1 MISNASVM
9 KKPLSCFYLTYFV
22 VFAAVFLGLNTV
34 ARAAG
39 GQAAPMAADEERAIR
54 EALKPSPLEK
64 NLQHLTDE
72 IGGRVPGTPSMEEA
86 IEWAQDAFRKA
97 GGENVHAEQF
107 QIPHSWTERETRF
120 TVEAPLE
127 LKLHAVSVAW
137 APPLRPLRHAHIV
150 DVGGG
155 AADDFSRAGN
165 IAGSILLVHG
175 KVIQTWDDL
184 NEEYNRVP
192 PIIQAAVRGRAA
204 AVAWIAER
212 DRDLLY
218 RHTDTQTGDLEPI
231 AQVIIAREEGL
242 RIARLLASG
251 RQVYADLEVP
261 NQVGGPLT
269 TANVVAE
276 IRGSEHPEQFVV
288 LGAHLD
294 SWELGTGAL
303 DNGCNSAMVIDALRA
318 IRSAGVRPK
327 RTIRFVL
334 FSGEE
339 EGLLGSEAY
348 ARQHRPEL
356 DNALAAIVFDSG
368 SGRVT
373 GFTLSG
379 RTELAGATHA
389 LMAPLSQM
397 GVTEVTQDADMGTD
411 NFDFLLEG
419 VPTLVANQEPANYMQ
434 NYHAMSD
441 AFDKVDLDNL
451 RKEVAEAAAMVVGIA
466 NASRRFGTRQDRP
479 QVEQLLH
486 GTHLEDTMKL
496 NGVWP
501 AWESGQR
508 GRTR

>member
-1 MISNASVM
+1 
-9 KKPLSCFYLTYFV
+9 
-22 VFAAVFLGLNTV
+22 
-34 ARAAG
+34 
-39 GQAAPMAADEERAIR
+39 MA
-54 EALKPSPLEK
+54 EALKPSTLES

-72 IGGRVPGTPSMEEA
+72 IGGRVPGTPAMEQA
-86 IEWAQDAFRKA
+86 IEWTQEAFRAA
-97 GGENVHAEQF
+97 GGENVHAEKF
-107 QIPHSWTERETRF
+107 QIPQSWAEGETRF
-120 TVEAPLE
+120 TIEAPLE
-127 LKLHAVSVAW
+127 LNLRAVSVAW

-150 DVGGG
+150 DIGEGKG
-155 AADDFSRAGN
+155 DDFVRAGN

-175 KVIQTWDDL
+175 KVIQTWEDL

-192 PIIQAAVRGRAA
+192 PILEAAVRGRAA
-204 AVAWIAER
+204 AIAWIAER

-218 RHTDTQTGDLEPI
+218 RHTDTQTGDVAAIP
-231 AQVIIAREEGL
+231 QVIVAREDGL
-242 RIARLLASG
+242 RLARLLAAG
-251 RQVYADLEVP
+251 RQVYAELEIP

-276 IRGSEHPEQFVV
+276 IRGSEHPEQFVI

-318 IRSAGVRPK
+318 IRASGVQPK
-327 RTIRFVL
+327 RTLRFVL

-348 ARQHRPEL
+348 AREHRPEL
-356 DNALAAIVFDSG
+356 DNAVAAVVFDSG
-368 SGRVT
+368 SGPVT

-379 RTELAGATHA
+379 RTELAGATRD
-389 LMAPLSQM
+389 LMAPLQPM
-397 GVTEVTQDADMGTD
+397 GVAGVTQDADMGTD
-411 NFDFLLEG
+411 NFDFVLEG
-419 VPTLVANQEPANYMQ
+419 VPTLVANQEPANYML

-441 AFDKVDLDNL
+441 TFDKVDLGNL
-451 RKEVAEAAAMVVGIA
+451 RKEVAEAAAMVMGIA
-466 NASRRFGTRQDRP
+466 NASERFGTRQNRV

-486 GTHLEDTMKL
+486 DTRLENTMKL